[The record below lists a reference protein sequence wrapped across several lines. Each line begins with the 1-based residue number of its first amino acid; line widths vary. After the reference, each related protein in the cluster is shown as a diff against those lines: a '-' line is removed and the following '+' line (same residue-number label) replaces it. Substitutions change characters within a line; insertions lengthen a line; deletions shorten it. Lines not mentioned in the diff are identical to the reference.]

1 MTLPARELARVSLH
15 DVFEVAHG
23 VSTTSGHQ
31 NAIGLDKDPTRRA
44 QNLLLI
50 LNHSTTDRLHQR
62 FPSWRSLSVR
72 IAASSSIID
81 GLKF

>member
-15 DVFEVAHG
+15 DVFGVAHG
-23 VSTTSGHQ
+23 ESTASGHQ
-31 NAIGLDKDPTRRA
+31 NALGLDKDPPSPKSTA
-44 QNLLLI
+44 D

-62 FPSWRSLSVR
+62 FPSWRSLPVR